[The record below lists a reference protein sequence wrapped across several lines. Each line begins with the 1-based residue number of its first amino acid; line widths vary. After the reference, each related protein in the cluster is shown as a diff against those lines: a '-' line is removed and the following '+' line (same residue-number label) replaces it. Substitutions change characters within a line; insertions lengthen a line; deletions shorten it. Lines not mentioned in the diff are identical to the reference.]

1 MNKKILTLCGTLLLL
16 FACGN
21 KKEAETTDDAEKPTA
36 NYLQR
41 QRGDSTLYGLAC
53 DGTTDSILVLLPY
66 TGADPDTF
74 DIINA
79 SQQKKIYGK
88 PFIGDELA
96 VTLNPEDKMEVL
108 QIVNLDDLKGQWA
121 FMVKPKLRDYEKMS
135 RRLRRR
141 MMAEMPDSVKEAM
154 LVPREYVIQLKR
166 GNSASTKGMKR
177 VQTTDEMSPV
187 EYPEIKHYSEW
198 HIFNGRLILA
208 SGTNDIPM
216 GDKKK
221 QKIERDTASI
231 VQLTKDTLVLRFDD
245 GDWGFYRKSDK

>member
-1 MNKKILTLCGTLLLL
+1 MKRQILTFGTALMML

-21 KKEAETTDDAEKPTA
+21 KQEAEKTEEEKTGV

-41 QRGDSTLYGLAC
+41 QPGDSTVYGLAC
-53 DGTTDSILVLLPY
+53 DGTTDSLLVLLPY

-79 SQQKKIYGK
+79 SQQKKIFGK
-88 PFIGDELA
+88 PSIGDELA
-96 VTLNPEDKMEVL
+96 VTINPEDKMEAL
-108 QIVNLDDLKGQWA
+108 QVINLDDLKAQWA
-121 FMVKPKLRDYEKMS
+121 FMVKPKLRAVENMS

-141 MMAEMPDSVKEAM
+141 YIADMPDSVKEAM

-166 GNSASTKGMKR
+166 GNTVATKGMKR
-177 VQTTDEMSPV
+177 MQTTDEMSPL

-208 SGTNDIPM
+208 AGTNRLPINND
-216 GDKKK
+216 K
-221 QKIERDTASI
+221 QKQKVERDTANI
-231 VQLTKDTLVLRFDD
+231 IMLTKDTLVLQFND
-245 GDWGFYRKSDK
+245 GDWSFYNKSSR